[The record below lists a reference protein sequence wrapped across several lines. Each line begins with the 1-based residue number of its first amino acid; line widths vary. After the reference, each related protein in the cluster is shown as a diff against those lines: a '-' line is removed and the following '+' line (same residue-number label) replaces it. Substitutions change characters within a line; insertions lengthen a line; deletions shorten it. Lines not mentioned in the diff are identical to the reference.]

1 MSDAE
6 DIRKRFL
13 MLAPFMDE
21 RRRRLLAASDVL
33 SGASVSTVAEA
44 TGLAPA
50 TIRRGVEELQQG
62 TSELHVDRVREE
74 GGGRPPEVERQ
85 PGLYE
90 ALSDLVQ
97 SAIRGDPEAALLYV
111 SKSQRNL
118 AEALRKLGFDVSHKL
133 VGRLLKKMGFSLQ
146 ANSKTREGA
155 NHPDRDAQFE
165 HINAKIREFQ
175 AAGQPTISVDTKKKE
190 LVGDFKNAG
199 RELRPKGQP
208 EEVQVHD
215 FVGELGKA
223 APYGVYDIARNE
235 GFVNVGISN
244 DTASF
249 AVASIKRWWY
259 VLGQERYPDL
269 QRLLITADCGGS
281 NGARVRLW
289 KCELQRL
296 ANELGIPITVAH
308 HPPGTS
314 KWNRIEHRLFAFI
327 SKNWRGKPLVTHE
340 VIVQLIAA
348 TSTASGLS
356 VQCRLDEEEYVTGIK
371 ISDTGMKAVNLVN
384 EDFHGEWN
392 YTIYPF
398 GVDTSNLSTAEAV
411 I

>member
-1 MSDAE
+1 VSNPE

-13 MLAPFMDE
+13 ALAPFLDE
-21 RRRRLLAASDVL
+21 RRRRLVAASDVL
-33 SGASVSTVAEA
+33 AGASVSVVAEA
-44 TGLAPA
+44 TGLDPA
-50 TIRRGVEELQQG
+50 TIRRGLQELQHA
-62 TSELHVDRVREE
+62 SALHVDRVREE
-74 GGGRPPEVERQ
+74 GGGRPPEVEKQ

-90 ALSDLVQ
+90 ALDNLVQ
-97 SAIRGDPEAALLYV
+97 SAIRGDPEAPLLYV
-111 SKSQRNL
+111 SKSQRHL

-146 ANSKTREGA
+146 ANSKTREGS
-155 NHPDRDAQFE
+155 NHPDRDAQFQ
-165 HINAKIREFQ
+165 HINAKVREFQ
-175 AAGQPTISVDTKKKE
+175 AAGQPAISVDTKKKE
-190 LVGDFKNAG
+190 LVGDFKNGG
-199 RELRPKGQP
+199 RELRPQGKP
-208 EEVQVHD
+208 EPVQVHD
-215 FVGELGKA
+215 FIGELGKV
-223 APYGVYDIARNE
+223 APYGVYDVAQNE

-249 AVASIKRWWY
+249 AVASIKQWWY
-259 VLGQERYPDL
+259 ALGKEHYSDA

-296 ANELGIPITVAH
+296 ANELSIPITVAH

-348 TSTASGLS
+348 TTTASGLS
-356 VQCRLDEEEYVTGIK
+356 VQCRLDEEEYIKGIK
-371 ISDTGMKAVNLVN
+371 ISDTAMKAINIVA
-384 EDFHGEWN
+384 DAFHGEWN

-398 GVDTSNLSTAEAV
+398 GVDISNLSTTESAA
-411 I
+411 